1 MENCPLEV
9 FGFLSLSHLRRSML
23 SEHQTSPSTCYGW
36 TGRLCPTFSLCSL
49 AELTSV
55 WNKPF
60 LYQEVMAK
68 TLCPIVHQ
76 LIHWQRFVKGKPSIR
91 NLSAHPRWCYA
102 CFSLCFPFEAQIFI
116 SKVFR
121 SPNVPHCIPALTA
134 AAGHL
139 EVCCFTCMYSERL
152 YTRAVTKWMWCAYGH
167 HCGGHRA
174 NYQPLWRI

>member
-9 FGFLSLSHLRRSML
+9 SGFLSLSHLGWSML
-23 SEHQTSPSTCYGW
+23 SEHQTSPFHMLW
-36 TGRLCPTFSLCSL
+36 VDREALPNFLSLCSL

-102 CFSLCFPFEAQIFI
+102 CSSLCFPFEVQIFI
-116 SKVFR
+116 SKVFWN
-121 SPNVPHCIPALTA
+121 PNIPHWIPALTA
-134 AAGHL
+134 GGWEPRGLLLHMYVQQKTL
-139 EVCCFTCMYSERL
+139 HSSSHEVNVMCI
-152 YTRAVTKWMWCAYGH
+152 WP
-167 HCGGHRA
+167 
-174 NYQPLWRI
+174 PLWRT

>member
-9 FGFLSLSHLRRSML
+9 SGFLSLSHLGWSLL

-76 LIHWQRFVKGKPSIR
+76 LIHWQRFVKGKPSVR

-121 SPNVPHCIPALTA
+121 SPNIRHCIPTLTA
-134 AAGHL
+134 GGWAPRGLLLHMYIQRKTL
-139 EVCCFTCMYSERL
+139 HSSSHEVNVMCI
-152 YTRAVTKWMWCAYGH
+152 WP
-167 HCGGHRA
+167 
-174 NYQPLWRI
+174 PLWRT